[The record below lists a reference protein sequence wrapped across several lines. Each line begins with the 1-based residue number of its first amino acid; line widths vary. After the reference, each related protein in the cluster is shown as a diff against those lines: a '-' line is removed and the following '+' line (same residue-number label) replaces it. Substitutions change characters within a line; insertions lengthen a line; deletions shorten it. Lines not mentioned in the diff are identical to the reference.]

1 MPGREDVFQKAVN
14 DGHSAAWDQMW
25 DKAAAYYQ
33 KALEEFPDNPKALNN
48 LALAQYQLQQ
58 YEAAL
63 ETYRHVIRVSPD
75 DAVAMEKIAQISE
88 KLGNMNQAV
97 QAALLAAELFLKIR
111 DADKAIENWSRVTQL
126 NPENITAHSRLA
138 MVYEKMGQTRQSVS
152 EYIAVA
158 SLLQHGGQPQKA
170 LELIERA
177 MKLSPDSAEAKQAYG
192 LLRSGQMLPKPVRP
206 RGGTGPLR
214 MAQVK
219 QLETPKKPSDSLLDP
234 ISDARQKA
242 LKMIAEVMF
251 ELADESSTEAQQRRG
266 LQTLMRGTGMLNQN
280 QQSKIM
286 LYLSQAIDSQ
296 TKNQDAQAAEELEH
310 ALDAGFILP
319 AVYFDLGYLRS
330 KTDRYESALKYLQ
343 QCYRHDEYG
352 LAARLI
358 SGQIQHKEGKL
369 KEAAIE
375 YLEALKIADSA
386 VVAPDQADSIRQLY
400 EPLVEAQENA
410 EDDQNVG
417 KLCDNIEELLMR
429 ANWREHLGLA
439 RLQLPK
445 SSDGAALPLA
455 EVLIQSQSSQVLEA
469 MNTINTLARSN
480 RLRSA
485 MDEAFYAVISAP
497 TYLPLH
503 SLIGDLLISEDR
515 IPDAITKFTVVAQA
529 YSVRGEAAQAT
540 NILRRIL
547 KLAPMDLS
555 VRTRLIDQLIARGQV
570 DEAISEY
577 IELADIYY
585 RLAELDMARKTYAT
599 ALRVAQQSS
608 GNRTWSTQILTR
620 MADIDTQRLD
630 WRQAIRVYEQ
640 IRTLR
645 PDDETA
651 RKNLIDLNLRLS
663 QPQQATSELD
673 SYMTYLDET
682 DKREEGIL
690 FCETLIE
697 DHGGQVFI
705 RRVLADLYRKSGRMP
720 EAIAQLDAIG
730 DTLMASGDTQAVIE
744 VVNQILMMNP
754 PNAEQYRELLRQL
767 QA

>member
-1 MPGREDVFQKAVN
+1 MPGQEDVFQKALN

-25 DKAAAYYQ
+25 DKAAVCYQ
-33 KALEEFPDNPKALNN
+33 RALDEFPDNPKALNS
-48 LALAQYQLQQ
+48 LALAQFQLQQ

-63 ETYRHVIRVSPD
+63 GTYRRVIRVSPD
-75 DAVAMEKIAQISE
+75 DAIAMEKIAQLSE
-88 KLGNMNQAV
+88 RLGNINQAV
-97 QAALLAAELFLKIR
+97 QAALLAAELYLKIR

-126 NPENITAHSRLA
+126 APENLTAHSRLA
-138 MVYEKMGQTRQSVS
+138 MVYEKMGQSRQSVS

-158 SLLQHGGQPQKA
+158 SLLQHSGQPQKA
-170 LELIERA
+170 MELIDRA

-206 RGGTGPLR
+206 RGGTGPLK

-219 QLETPKKPSDSLLDP
+219 QLESPKKATDSTLDP
-234 ISDARQKA
+234 IAEARQKA

-251 ELADESSTEAQQRRG
+251 ELTDDSAEAQQRRG

-280 QQSKIM
+280 QQSRIM

-296 TKNQDAQAAEELEH
+296 TKNHDAQAAEELEH
-310 ALDAGFILP
+310 ALDAGFTLP

-330 KTDRYESALKYLQ
+330 RTDRNESASKYLQ
-343 QCYRHDEYG
+343 QCFRHDEYG
-352 LAARLI
+352 LAARII
-358 SGQIQHKEGKL
+358 SGQMQQKEGRL
-369 KEAAIE
+369 KEAAVE
-375 YLEALKIADSA
+375 YLEALKIADSS
-386 VVAPDQADSIRQLY
+386 VVPPDQSDSIRQLY
-400 EPLVEAQENA
+400 EPIVESQENA
-410 EDDQNVG
+410 EDDQNAG
-417 KLCDNIEELLMR
+417 KLCENIHDMLMR
-429 ANWREHLGLA
+429 PNWREHLSQA
-439 RLQLPK
+439 RLQLPMT
-445 SSDGAALPLA
+445 SDSGAIPLA
-455 EVLIQSQSSQVLEA
+455 EVLIQSQSSQVLGA
-469 MNTINTLARSN
+469 MNSINALARAN
-480 RLRSA
+480 KLRSA
-485 MDEAFYAVISAP
+485 MDEAFYAVINAP

-503 SLIGDLLISEDR
+503 SLIGELLISEDR
-515 IPDAITKFTVVAQA
+515 IPDAISKFTVVAQA
-529 YSVRGEAAQAT
+529 YSVRGEAGQAT

-547 KLAPMDLS
+547 KLAPMDLAI
-555 VRTRLIDQLIARGQV
+555 RTRLIDQLIARGQV

-620 MADIDTQRLD
+620 MADIDMQRLD

-645 PDDETA
+645 PDDETS
-651 RKNLIDLNLRLS
+651 RKSLIELNLRLGM
-663 QPQQATSELD
+663 PQQAASELE

-682 DKREEGIL
+682 GKRDEGIL

-697 DHGGQVFI
+697 EQGGQIFI
-705 RRVLADLYRKSGRMP
+705 RRILAELYSKSGRTND
-720 EAIAQLDAIG
+720 AIAQLDVIG

-744 VVNQILMMNP
+744 VVNQILILNP
-754 PNAEQYRELLRQL
+754 PNAEDYREVLRQL